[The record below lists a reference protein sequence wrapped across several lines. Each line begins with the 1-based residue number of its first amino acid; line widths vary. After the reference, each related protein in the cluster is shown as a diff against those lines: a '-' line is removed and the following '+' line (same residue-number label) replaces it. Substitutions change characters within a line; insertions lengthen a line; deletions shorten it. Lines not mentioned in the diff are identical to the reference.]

1 MDGIK
6 QDGGDTLAYLRRPCP
21 QILKICDKLT
31 SALNGERIF
40 WEIVLITLNNG
51 PTHKKSGFFVARRT
65 SEGLLEKVNLIG
77 RNVFSRSYQ
86 NIS

>member
-40 WEIVLITLNNG
+40 WEIVLITLKDK
-51 PTHKKSGFFVARRT
+51 PDETWSGFFVGRVRLKKR
-65 SEGLLEKVNLIG
+65 SGLA
-77 RNVFSRSYQ
+77 
-86 NIS
+86 